1 MRIASLIVAVILG
14 LAAGIGGYTF
24 VYAKGAS
31 YLSNDPAACVN
42 CHVMRDQYAGWEK
55 SSHRA
60 VAGCGDCH
68 MPHDFVGKYVAKGIN
83 GFNHS
88 YAFTTG
94 RFPEPIQITA
104 RNREITEG
112 TCRGCHT
119 AVVHQIDVT
128 VGGEHAVECLQCHRS
143 VGHLH

>member
-1 MRIASLIVAVILG
+1 MRLLLVIVAVAIG

-42 CHVMRDQYAGWEK
+42 CHVMREQFAGWQK

-68 MPHDFVGKYVAKGIN
+68 MPHAFIPKYLAKAKN

-88 YAFTTG
+88 YAFTSG
-94 RFPEPIQITA
+94 WFPEPIRITA
-104 RNREITEG
+104 GNREITEG
-112 TCRGCHT
+112 TCRSCHA
-119 AVVHQIDVT
+119 AVVSQIDVAYH
-128 VGGEHAVECLQCHRS
+128 GERAVDCLQCHRN

>member
-1 MRIASLIVAVILG
+1 MRLVLLIAAAAIG

-31 YLSNDPAACVN
+31 YLSSDPAACVN
-42 CHVMRDQYAGWEK
+42 CHVMRDQFAGWEK

-68 MPHDFVGKYVAKGIN
+68 MPHSLVRKYLAKARN
-83 GFNHS
+83 GWHHS

-94 RFPEPIQITA
+94 RFPDPIRITGG
-104 RNREITEG
+104 NREITEE
-112 TCRGCHT
+112 TCRDCHA
-119 AVVHQIDVT
+119 AVVHQIDVSQ
-128 VGGEHAVECLQCHRS
+128 GGERVECLHCHRS